1 MKKILT
7 LLVLSCWYLNVVGA
21 TLTVCPSGCGYTTI
35 AAALAAAS
43 DGDIIYV
50 NVNGSHTENG
60 ILINK
65 SITIKGN
72 GKATTFIQAAASRLS
87 AADRVFNIP
96 RTQSGST
103 LDNPLTVTFEDFTIR
118 NGYASNQSS
127 AGYSFGGGVQINN
140 GNGTV
145 VNFTN
150 VDIKNNDTRSSC
162 ATSCTNGGGA
172 GIYISCTSG
181 SGTLGNDLVKVNL
194 TNCVFDD
201 NNTGTASANSSGSGQ
216 QGGAMTMNGYGTL
229 TVKNCVFTNNTS
241 FTSGG
246 VLYTG
251 ASVTGSFSDCV
262 FESNN
267 VTEPAA
273 TPSGSSF
280 SGSEDVF
287 T

>member
-1 MKKILT
+1 
-7 LLVLSCWYLNVVGA
+7 
-21 TLTVCPSGCGYTTI
+21 
-35 AAALAAAS
+35 
-43 DGDIIYV
+43 
-50 NVNGSHTENG
+50 
-60 ILINK
+60 
-65 SITIKGN
+65 
-72 GKATTFIQAAASRLS
+72 
-87 AADRVFNIP
+87 
-96 RTQSGST
+96 
-103 LDNPLTVTFEDFTIR
+103 
-118 NGYASNQSS
+118 
-127 AGYSFGGGVQINN
+127 
-140 GNGTV
+140 
-145 VNFTN
+145 
-150 VDIKNNDTRSSC
+150 
-162 ATSCTNGGGA
+162 
-172 GIYISCTSG
+172 
-181 SGTLGNDLVKVNL
+181 VNL

-280 SGSEDVF
+280 SGSGGCFYIRSSLFDF
-287 T
+287 TNCIFKNNSSPSIGGAVTSGQASTFTNCTFYGNTSQYGGAFYRSNNGSGTTTTTAAFINCTFSGNSASV